1 MQILNHAPPI
11 KLDNNNYIWRT
22 RMENVVFANGFEDHI
37 EGLKVYPPKV
47 EAQMVAGI
55 KDLMTTNHSAMQ
67 LCEKFGHT
75 VVSCYHRFDINFQG
89 YNPKSDS
96 TQVNKSNHNNQM
108 QAMLASPSTIN
119 YEAWFFD
126 TGATHHLS
134 QDVDPLSDVQPYKGN
149 EKVIVGNGMQIPILH
164 TGAKFFP
171 SPLKSLSVKKSLS
184 CP

>member
-1 MQILNHAPPI
+1 
-11 KLDNNNYIWRT
+11 
-22 RMENVVFANGFEDHI
+22 
-37 EGLKVYPPKV
+37 
-47 EAQMVAGI
+47 MVAGI

-164 TGAKFFP
+164 TGAKNFP
-171 SPLKSLSVKKSLS
+171 SPLKVFQLKRVFHVPNLTTNLISVSKF
-184 CP
+184 CTNNNTFFEF